1 MLIQDKGM
9 CRKDEICLDEQKNMK
24 LIELELRISKD
35 ENLIKS

>member
-1 MLIQDKGM
+1 MY
-9 CRKDEICLDEQKNMK
+9 RKDEICLDEQKNSKQNMK